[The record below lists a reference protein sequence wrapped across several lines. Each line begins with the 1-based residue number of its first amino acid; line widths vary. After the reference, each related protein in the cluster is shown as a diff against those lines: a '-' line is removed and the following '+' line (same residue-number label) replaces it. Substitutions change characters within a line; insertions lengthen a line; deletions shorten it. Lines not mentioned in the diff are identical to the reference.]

1 MAELDAEAHTTPPV
15 GRGQQIIPRP
25 PIWSLGPAAPWR
37 AGTAPTLAQV
47 LRVVPDA
54 SRPLLP
60 AYGDSRHSAVL
71 VLFAPGVTD
80 PDVAVE
86 AMLDPHR
93 VLVDGADRLE
103 NLPQIRALR
112 DAGYA
117 GPYSFEPFAPEVHDH
132 PDPQAALADSI
143 GHIRATL

>member
-1 MAELDAEAHTTPPV
+1 
-15 GRGQQIIPRP
+15 
-25 PIWSLGPAAPWR
+25 
-37 AGTAPTLAQV
+37 
-47 LRVVPDA
+47 
-54 SRPLLP
+54 
-60 AYGDSRHSAVL
+60 
-71 VLFAPGVTD
+71 GVTD